1 MNKSTKKLKLGSI
14 SVSSFVTEGMDLKTQ
29 TLAVKGG
36 QYSAN
41 QVAGC
46 LTGAQG
52 GKICNTQLCQTVEE
66 ACTNNI
72 GCESLA
78 GGFYD
83 CLAPPTEGAP
93 TTGAGGQ

>member
-52 GKICNTQLCQTVEE
+52 VKICNTQLCQTLEE
-66 ACTNNI
+66 GCTDNI
-72 GCESLA
+72 ACESL
-78 GGFYD
+78 GGGVYV
-83 CLAPPTEGAP
+83 CIGQPTEGAP
-93 TTGAGGQ
+93 VPGQ